1 MGVWSV
7 SIKSFHS
14 ADISSRLPFSQYI
27 IPLYNRSLKL
37 MAALMKGDNATACL
51 ELAEGLHTVAA
62 LEGAIKL
69 ATHFRSVGGLG

>member
-1 MGVWSV
+1 MGVWGILKLRTPNV
-7 SIKSFHS
+7 
-14 ADISSRLPFSQYI
+14 SSRLPLSQHI
-27 IPLYNRSLKL
+27 IPLYDRSLKL
-37 MAALMKGDNATACL
+37 MAILMKGDNTTACL

>member
-1 MGVWSV
+1 MWGVLL
-7 SIKSFHS
+7 KSFVPQTYRP
-14 ADISSRLPFSQYI
+14 DCPFPNTSF
-27 IPLYNRSLKL
+27 IPLYDRSLKL
-37 MAALMKGDNATACL
+37 MAVLMKGDNTTACL